1 MKVVDA
7 PELRTDRAT
16 LRAPKV
22 LADGSLRVEAVSV
35 TVGEIL
41 DYPWGKEVATEAAMK
56 DPEYLDNSRG
66 LAITRNHVKGGRVSR
81 KNQDKRVG
89 TITGARYDEG
99 EKCAIRELTISD
111 PQTIADFFAKKFPY
125 VSETY
130 DAPKSH
136 RVLREDGVTEQG
148 KRIPNSIALTDNPRA
163 KSAHIR
169 TDEADMNEEEISA
182 LIAKAV
188 KPLNAQIK
196 ELTDAQALA
205 TLVVKPEVEDVVHQ
219 DSADDIADRIV
230 ALKLRAAELRVDA
243 AKLEGVKGEANLAKT
258 LATELGADAARCDS
272 LDYCHGVID
281 AAKAPEAK
289 PGQKWTATLRTDTAN
304 PSKSAL

>member
-16 LRAPKV
+16 LRAPVV

-35 TVGEIL
+35 TAGEVL
-41 DYPWGKEVATEAAMK
+41 VYPWGKEVATEASLSDAA
-56 DPEYLDNSRG
+56 YLDSSRG
-66 LAITRNHVKGGRVSR
+66 LAITRHHVKGGRVT
-81 KNQDKRVG
+81 KANQDKRVG
-89 TITGARYDEG
+89 TITGARYDEI

-111 PQTIADFFAKKFPY
+111 PAVIADILAKRLPY

-169 TDEADMNEEEISA
+169 TDEAEMEKEDISA
-182 LIAKAV
+182 LIAEAV
-188 KPLNAQIK
+188 GPLKTTIEELKTALSAAPPVKK
-196 ELTDAQALA
+196 EEE
-205 TLVVKPEVEDVVHQ
+205 PHQ
-219 DSADDIADRIV
+219 DSADDIAERIV
-230 ALKLRAAELRVDA
+230 ALRLRAAELRVDA
-243 AKLEGVKGEANLAKT
+243 AKLEGVKGEANLAKA
-258 LATELGADAARCDS
+258 LATELGADATRCDS

-289 PGQKWTATLRTDTAN
+289 SEQKWTATLRTDSPNT
-304 PSKSAL
+304 SKSAL

>member
-1 MKVVDA
+1 MTVADT

-16 LRAPKV
+16 LRAPVV

-35 TVGEIL
+35 TAGEVL
-41 DYPWGKEVATEAAMK
+41 VYPWGKETATEASLSDAV
-56 DPEYLDNSRG
+56 YLDSSRG
-66 LAITRNHVKGGRVSR
+66 LAITRHHVAGGRVT
-81 KNQDKRVG
+81 KGNQDKRVG
-89 TITGARYDEG
+89 TITGARYDEI

-111 PQTIADFFAKKFPY
+111 PAVIADILAKRLPY

-188 KPLNAQIK
+188 GPLTTQIS
-196 ELTDAQALA
+196 ELKTALSA
-205 TLVVKPEVEDVVHQ
+205 PPPVIKTEEPHQ
-219 DSADDIADRIV
+219 DSADDIAERIV
-230 ALKLRAAELRVDA
+230 ALRLRAAELRVDGDVT
-243 AKLEGVKGEANLAKT
+243 KGVKGESAIAQAIAKS
-258 LATELGADAARCDS
+258 LGADVTRCDS

-289 PGQKWTATLRTDTAN
+289 TEQKWSATLRTDSVTT
-304 PSKSAL
+304 SKSAL